1 MKALAAV
8 RTIVLLVMVL
18 AATVALERAARYAYH
33 ACKPNAQVAKWA
45 LAWRVGGPA
54 WRDLETF
61 TQVIAGAVPAGST
74 VAFRAAPI
82 EHHVS
87 WRAAYL
93 LPQLEIRPVGRGND
107 LSQADY
113 AAVFRGAR
121 EQERMEGRLELV
133 ASHPLGNVYRI
144 AREP

>member
-1 MKALAAV
+1 MSALAAV
-8 RTIVLLVMVL
+8 RAVVLSAMVL
-18 AATVALERAARYAYH
+18 AATLALERSARYAYH

-61 TQVIAGAVPAGST
+61 AQVIADAVPAGST
-74 VAFRAAPI
+74 VAFRAQPI
-82 EHHVS
+82 EHHVA

-93 LPQLEIRPVGRGND
+93 LPQLDIRPVGRGHD
-107 LSQADY
+107 LSEVDY
-113 AAVFRGAR
+113 AVVFRGER
-121 EQERMEGRLELV
+121 QEERLSLV
-133 ASHPLGNVYRI
+133 VAHPLGHVYRV